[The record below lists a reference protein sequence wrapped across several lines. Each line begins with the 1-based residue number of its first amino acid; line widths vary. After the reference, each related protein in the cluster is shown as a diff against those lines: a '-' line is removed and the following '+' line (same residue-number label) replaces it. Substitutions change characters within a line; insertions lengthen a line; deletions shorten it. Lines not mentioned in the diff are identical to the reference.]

1 VPVAAFSLCKREA
14 TKIAAGIDERR
25 DVKETTGVNFIC
37 DRKGMNRGRGER
49 NPGRKRDERKDGVSK
64 SQQRREHKIKK
75 KEKNNI

>member
-1 VPVAAFSLCKREA
+1 
-14 TKIAAGIDERR
+14 
-25 DVKETTGVNFIC
+25 
-37 DRKGMNRGRGER
+37 MNRGRGER